1 MNKDIKLQ
9 KGDILTYRFPMKGS
23 TIINTVNG
31 WNGLSIKEF
40 ENKSSYKVLKLERPQ
55 TIYEFKEI
63 LDAKEKEYLSNLIE
77 PFKNRIEYIIKHSV
91 INTEYIH
98 IHVSGFNEYVSDSF
112 SFPSFK
118 KGKMYKGMELDK
130 KYTLKELGID

>member
-63 LDAKEKEYLSNLIE
+63 LDAKEKEYLSAVIR
-77 PFKNRIEYIIKHSV
+77 PFKGRVDYIKKFDITGKEF
-91 INTEYIH
+91 ICIYLKNDEDI
-98 IHVSGFNEYVSDSF
+98 D
-112 SFPSFK
+112 FPYFK
-118 KGKMYKGMELDK
+118 KGTMYKGMKPDK
-130 KYTLKELGID
+130 RYTLKELGLD

>member
-31 WNGLSIKEF
+31 WNYLSIKEF

-63 LDAKEKEYLSNLIE
+63 LDAKEKEYLTPVIR
-77 PFKNRIEYIIKHSV
+77 PFKGRVDYIKKFDITGKEF
-91 INTEYIH
+91 ICIYLKNDEDI
-98 IHVSGFNEYVSDSF
+98 D
-112 SFPSFK
+112 FPYFK
-118 KGKMYKGMELDK
+118 KGTMYKGMKLDK
-130 KYTLKELGID
+130 RYTLKELGLE